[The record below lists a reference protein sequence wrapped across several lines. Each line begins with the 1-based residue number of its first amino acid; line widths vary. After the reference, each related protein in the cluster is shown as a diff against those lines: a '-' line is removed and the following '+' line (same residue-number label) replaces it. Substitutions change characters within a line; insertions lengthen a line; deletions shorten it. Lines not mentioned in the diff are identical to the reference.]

1 MDSIWIKRFALTL
14 ITILLLGVCEGL
26 YQQKSPSE
34 QIMEYCEEYYS
45 SGKRPAHID
54 LPCH

>member
-1 MDSIWIKRFALTL
+1 MNSIWIKRFALTL
-14 ITILLLGVCEGL
+14 ITILLLCVGKDL
-26 YQQKSPSE
+26 YQQKSPRE

-45 SGKRPAHID
+45 SGKKPAHID